1 MPGRPR
7 RAFAPLAHEIRRSGA
22 SPGVSEQGEGSPK
35 SERRAGALL
44 LALVVLLAAACGG
57 QGTLGAKA
65 LEQQSKAVQ
74 SLAAEGALLAQ
85 DSAAGKSTGIFRREH
100 ATELSSAASKTEA
113 SLTSASTEP
122 ALEPKLR
129 ALTALAGK
137 VGADLKRLA
146 SASEAEQRALGRT
159 LDKAAHLSERIGEQL
174 A

>member
-1 MPGRPR
+1 MRSGGAGHHPACPSRGR
-7 RAFAPLAHEIRRSGA
+7 FRRSHA
-22 SPGVSEQGEGSPK
+22 
-35 SERRAGALL
+35 RRAGALL

-100 ATELSSAASKTEA
+100 ATELSTAASKTEA
-113 SLTSASTEP
+113 SLASASTEP

-159 LDKAAHLSERIGEQL
+159 LDEAAHQSERIGEQL

>member
-1 MPGRPR
+1 M
-7 RAFAPLAHEIRRSGA
+7 
-22 SPGVSEQGEGSPK
+22 SEQGESSPK
-35 SERRAGALL
+35 SQRRAGALL
-44 LALVVLLAAACGG
+44 LTLVVLLAAACGG

-100 ATELSSAASKTEA
+100 SSELSTAASKTEA
-113 SLTSASTEP
+113 SLASASTEP
-122 ALEPKLR
+122 ALEPELR

-146 SASEAEQRALGRT
+146 SASEAEQRALAKT
-159 LDKAAHLSERIGEQL
+159 LDKAAHQSERIGEQL

>member
-1 MPGRPR
+1 MPE
-7 RAFAPLAHEIRRSGA
+7 HEDA
-22 SPGVSEQGEGSPK
+22 SPK
-35 SERRAGALL
+35 SRRTYG
-44 LALVVLLAAACGG
+44 ALVVALLAVLLTAACGG
-57 QGTLGAKA
+57 QGTLDAKA

-100 ATELSSAASKTEA
+100 SNELSAAASKTEA
-113 SLTSASTEP
+113 SLASASTEP
-122 ALEPKLR
+122 ALEPKLH

-159 LDKAAHLSERIGEQL
+159 LDKAAHQSERIGEQL

>member
-1 MPGRPR
+1 M
-7 RAFAPLAHEIRRSGA
+7 FAPLAHEIRRSGA
-22 SPGVSEQGEGSPK
+22 SPGVSEQGESSPK
-35 SERRAGALL
+35 SQRHAGALL
-44 LALVVLLAAACGG
+44 LTLVVLLAAACGG

-100 ATELSSAASKTEA
+100 SNELSTAASKTEA
-113 SLTSASTEP
+113 SLASASTEP
-122 ALEPKLR
+122 ALEPELR

-146 SASEAEQRALGRT
+146 SASEAEQRALGKS
-159 LDKAAHLSERIGEQL
+159 LDKAAHQSERIGEQL